1 MQNNTFLKIANFIA
15 HFARGFAISK
25 EMIKTCPTVQILAQ
39 IVQKSVQFHS
49 EKYVYVMLDLLSDIL
64 TNLSMR
70 GALYF
75 RTSFTKPWGVAV
87 PSYENVARFHFAH
100 RGSCLVKVD
109 GVDEPVALAQ
119 GDLIIIPHGSSHD
132 LYCGHDPERTVM
144 PLDVV
149 LQRSGYDGSGVLVYG
164 GDEPQSETQL
174 ICGHFSFEP
183 SSRHILVERLPA
195 YIHLTN
201 YGEDAGRWME
211 ATLRV
216 IGEEAGGR
224 RMGGDLIALK
234 MSEVILAQAIRSFIE
249 SNEAQKCALGAFSDK
264 NLSRAM
270 DAFHKAPA
278 ERWTVEALASAAGMS
293 RTSFAVQFQKLMLM
307 SPMEYVTSWRMELAK
322 KVLRQENTTVT
333 DAAESAGYASD
344 SAFARA
350 FKKETGE
357 TPAAFQKENILVRS

>member
-1 MQNNTFLKIANFIA
+1 MYVI
-15 HFARGFAISK
+15 
-25 EMIKTCPTVQILAQ
+25 ETCPIVPSFVQI
-39 IVQKSVQFHS
+39 IQKSVQVGFGTYIHA
-49 EKYVYVMLDLLSDIL
+49 MLDLLSDIL

-70 GALYF
+70 GTLYF

-87 PSYENVARFHFAH
+87 PNYENVARFHFAH

-109 GVDEPVALAQ
+109 GLEEPITLAQ
-119 GDLIIIPHGSSHD
+119 GDLVIIPHGSSHD
-132 LYCGHDPERTVM
+132 LYCGYEPERTVM

-149 LQRSGYDGSGVLVYG
+149 LEKSGFDGSGILVYG
-164 GDEPQSETQL
+164 GDELQSETQL

-183 SSRHILVERLPA
+183 NSRHILMERLPP

-234 MSEVILAQAIRSFIE
+234 MSEAILAQAIRSFIE
-249 SNEAQKCALGAFSDK
+249 SSDAQEWALGAFSNK
-264 NLSRAM
+264 NLSRAL
-270 DAFHKAPA
+270 DSFHKAPA
-278 ERWTVEALASAAGMS
+278 ERWTVELLANAAGMS
-293 RTSFAVQFQKLMLM
+293 RTGFAVQFQKLMQM
-307 SPMEYVTSWRMELAK
+307 SPMEYVTSWRMEIAK
-322 KVLRQENTTVT
+322 KFLLQDKTSLT

-344 SAFARA
+344 SAFTRA
-350 FKKETGE
+350 FKKETGQ
-357 TPAAFQKENILVRS
+357 TPAEFRKEKITTRS